1 MKRLLSCLTLA
12 LALTA
17 VQAGPA
23 SSRGD
28 TAEDG
33 ATATVVINHFKFHPR
48 TLNVARGT
56 KVVFANSSKVTHTAT
71 KHGVF
76 DTRRIEPGDSV
87 AVRFKQKGTFR
98 YHCKIHAFMHGK
110 IVVG

>member
-1 MKRLLSCLTLA
+1 MKRLLTCLA
-12 LALTA
+12 LALAFIA

-23 SSRGD
+23 SSRGG

-33 ATATVVINHFKFHPR
+33 VKVVINHFKFHPQ

-71 KHGVF
+71 KHGAF
-76 DTRRIEPGDSV
+76 DTHRIEPGDSV